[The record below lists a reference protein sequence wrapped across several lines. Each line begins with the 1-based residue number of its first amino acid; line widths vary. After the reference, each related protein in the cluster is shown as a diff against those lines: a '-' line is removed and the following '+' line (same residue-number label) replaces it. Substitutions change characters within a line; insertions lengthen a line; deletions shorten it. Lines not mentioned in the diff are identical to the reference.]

1 MILCKYTRGAL
12 EVLGMDVN
20 VPVGDRY
27 RHLYTPPCLHSLSLK
42 CHSVFTFFF
51 NKLFLYF
58 FALSAFSITLS
69 NTSSSSA
76 QSLSFTFTLH
86 YPPVFVVISMPF
98 HFPQRSSCLLAT
110 NFLKSPL
117 AISLRNTEAWTAE
130 RVMCS
135 GLFHQSRL
143 RMLKE
148 STNVHMLHFKFVD
161 AFQVIHPEN
170 SLGLPWA

>member
-1 MILCKYTRGAL
+1 MWMSRLVTDTGIFTR
-12 EVLGMDVN
+12 
-20 VPVGDRY
+20 
-27 RHLYTPPCLHSLSLK
+27 RHASIPFLWNATLYSP
-42 CHSVFTFFF
+42 FFLTNF
-51 NKLFLYF
+51 FSF

-86 YPPVFVVISMPF
+86 YPPVFVIISMPF
-98 HFPQRSSCLLAT
+98 HFPQRSGCLFAT

-130 RVMCS
+130 CVMCS

-148 STNVHMLHFKFVD
+148 STNVQMLHFKCVD